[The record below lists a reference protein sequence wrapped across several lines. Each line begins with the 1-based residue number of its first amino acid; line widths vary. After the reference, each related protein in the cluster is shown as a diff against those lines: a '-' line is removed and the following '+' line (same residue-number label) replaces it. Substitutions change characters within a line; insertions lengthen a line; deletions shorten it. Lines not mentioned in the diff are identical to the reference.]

1 MFAYLLRRLAFFVP
15 TALMVVTAVFLLIR
29 LIPGD
34 TVDLMVQDNG
44 YAASADAMRERLGI
58 DKPIHVQYATW
69 LGELARGDFGTS
81 LHTGRTASQELKA
94 RGPVSLE
101 LGLMSLTISLLIAI
115 PVGIISASKSGS
127 LVDYGMRS
135 FAIGMLAIPNF
146 WFGTMVIV
154 IPSVLWNVSV
164 AGKWVPLLDD
174 PVSNLKLMIFPALIG
189 GAAASAS
196 VMRMTRTMVLEV
208 NRQDYIRTARAKGLA
223 SGVIVWRHTLKNAL
237 IPVVTLVGLQ
247 VPVIISGSVIMEQV
261 FGLPGMGR
269 FLLDNISQRDYPMVQ
284 AMTLLF
290 VFVVLTVNL
299 LVDLLYP
306 VLDPRIS
313 LRS

>member
-1 MFAYLLRRLAFFVP
+1 MLGYLLRRLAFFVP
-15 TALMVVTAVFLLIR
+15 TAFIVVTAVFMLIR

-44 YAASADAMRERLGI
+44 YAESADALRERLGLN
-58 DKPIHVQYATW
+58 DPIYVQYVKW
-69 LGELARGDFGTS
+69 LGDMATGDLGTS
-81 LHTGRTASQELKA
+81 LHTERTATQELKA
-94 RGPVSLE
+94 RGPVSLQ

-115 PVGIISASKSGS
+115 PVGIISAAKQGS

-154 IPSVLWNVSV
+154 IPSVLWNVSL
-164 AGKWVPLLDD
+164 AGKWVPLFDD
-174 PVSNLKLMIFPALIG
+174 PVGNMKLMIFPAIIG

-223 SGVIVWRHTLKNAL
+223 SSTVVWRHTLKNAL

-261 FGLPGMGR
+261 FSLPGMGR

-299 LVDLLYP
+299 VVDLLYP

-313 LRS
+313 LGN

>member
-1 MFAYLLRRLAFFVP
+1 MIAYLLRRLAFFVP
-15 TALMVVTAVFLLIR
+15 TALIVVTAVFMLIR

-44 YAASADAMRERLGI
+44 YAASADAMRARLGI
-58 DKPIHVQYATW
+58 DKPIHVQYLNW
-69 LGELARGDFGTS
+69 IGDLARGDFGTS
-81 LHTGRTASQELKA
+81 LHTGRTAAQELKA
-94 RGPVSLE
+94 RGPVSLQ

-127 LVDYGMRS
+127 LIDYGMRS

-164 AGKWVPLLDD
+164 AGKWVPLFDD
-174 PVSNLKLMIFPALIG
+174 PVGNLKLMIFPALIG

-208 NRQDYIRTARAKGLA
+208 NRQDYIRTARSKGLA
-223 SGVIVWRHTLKNAL
+223 SSAIIWRHTLKNAL

-313 LRS
+313 LGN

>member
-1 MFAYLLRRLAFFVP
+1 
-15 TALMVVTAVFLLIR
+15 
-29 LIPGD
+29 
-34 TVDLMVQDNG
+34 
-44 YAASADAMRERLGI
+44 
-58 DKPIHVQYATW
+58 
-69 LGELARGDFGTS
+69 
-81 LHTGRTASQELKA
+81 
-94 RGPVSLE
+94 
-101 LGLMSLTISLLIAI
+101 
-115 PVGIISASKSGS
+115 
-127 LVDYGMRS
+127 
-135 FAIGMLAIPNF
+135 MLAIPNF
-146 WFGTMVIV
+146 WLGTMVIV

-164 AGKWVPLLDD
+164 AGNWVPLFDN
-174 PVSNLKLMIFPALIG
+174 PVDNLKLMIFPAVIG

-208 NRQDYIRTARAKGLA
+208 NRQDYIRTARAKGLPA
-223 SGVIVWRHTLKNAL
+223 SAIVWRHTIKNAL

-299 LVDLLYP
+299 VVDLLYP

-313 LRS
+313 LKA

>member
-1 MFAYLLRRLAFFVP
+1 MLTYLIRRLAFFVP
-15 TALMVVTAVFLLIR
+15 TAFIVVTAVFLLIR

-44 YAASADAMRERLGI
+44 YAPSADALRERLGLN
-58 DKPIHVQYATW
+58 DPIYVQYVKW
-69 LGELARGDFGTS
+69 LGDLAGGDFGTS
-81 LHTGRTASQELKA
+81 LHTGRTATQELKA

-127 LVDYGMRS
+127 VVDYGMRS

-164 AGKWVPLLDD
+164 VGKWVPLFDD
-174 PVSNLKLMIFPALIG
+174 PVGNLKLMIFPALIG

-208 NRQDYIRTARAKGLA
+208 NRQDYIRTAKAKGLA
-223 SGVIVWRHTLKNAL
+223 SPTIVWRHTLKNAL

-261 FGLPGMGR
+261 FSLPGMGR

-299 LVDLLYP
+299 VVDLLYP
-306 VLDPRIS
+306 ILDPRIN
-313 LRS
+313 LGH

>member
-58 DKPIHVQYATW
+58 DKPIHVQYVTW

-115 PVGIISASKSGS
+115 PVGVISASKSGS

-164 AGKWVPLLDD
+164 AGKWVPLFDD